1 MGILDFL
8 FGLKVI
14 NDQDRDIDE
23 EDELMDLM
31 YIREKM
37 EKQEKEAQSQ
47 DDRKK
52 KW

>member
-14 NDQDRDIDE
+14 NDQDREIDE

-31 YIREKM
+31 YIREKW
-37 EKQEKEAQSQ
+37 KKR
-47 DDRKK
+47 RKIRRSSTLLFFV
-52 KW
+52 